1 MADIYPDQQKLKATN
16 EDKSILE
23 NNDISA
29 QIIRHENANSEERRK
44 KYQLLRSRPEQYIE

>member
-1 MADIYPDQQKLKATN
+1 MADIYSDQQKLKTTN

-23 NNDISA
+23 SNDISA

-44 KYQLLRSRPEQYIE
+44 KYQLL